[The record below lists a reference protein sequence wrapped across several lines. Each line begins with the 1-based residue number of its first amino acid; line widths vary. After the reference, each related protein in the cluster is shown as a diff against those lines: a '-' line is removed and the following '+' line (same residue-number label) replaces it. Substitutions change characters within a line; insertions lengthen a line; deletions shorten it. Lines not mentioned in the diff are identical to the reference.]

1 MPRTFGSLRAYEPG
15 LMDKARW
22 WMQDTLTP
30 AFGGDAKA
38 AGAYVNDKIMPTAE
52 WLPGI
57 GDAMAAG
64 DAVDYFR
71 QGSPMLGSLSALGAA
86 VGLVPGVGDAAQ
98 KGIKGLVGGL
108 EKSAKSKGVDLFLSP
123 RGKNVAIS
131 KIVVPEN
138 MRNQGVGSS
147 VMQEIIDTAD
157 ANQLNLSLS
166 PTADFGGNR
175 TKLDKF
181 YKRFGFEP
189 NKGGTRDFEISETM
203 RRYAKQP
210 QTPVKTQ
217 GIRAYHGSPHSFDK
231 FSMENI
237 GTGEGA
243 QAYGQGLYFAE
254 NEGIARSYRDTL
266 SDDFTKVGGKRVHK
280 TGRDGMRYGDFTADQ
295 KAVLNRLP
303 RVQGGDSAEK
313 VIRQEIKNLET
324 NIGDFTKRGSGDDFG
339 AELARGHAQR
349 SKEEKDFLQSL
360 LDQGVEYENTGS
372 MYEVNINA
380 DPEQFLDWDKPFRE
394 QPKHIQEAIEAQLGR
409 SKGSAAGTDELMA
422 ELEPDF
428 ADAAKLNP
436 MDNISG
442 AGAYRSL
449 ADELGAIDWPDG
461 ADATTRQ
468 QFRGNAAARAT
479 DTLREAGIPGIKYL
493 DQGSRGAGDG
503 SRNYVVFDDSMI
515 EILKKYGL
523 AGLGVGLGAN
533 AFGSLA
539 PQQAQ
544 AQSRQPLDVTITG
557 NYARNK

>member
-157 ANQLNLSLS
+157 ANQLTLSLS

-243 QAYGQGLYFAE
+243 QAYGHGLYFAE

-380 DPEQFLDWDKPFRE
+380 DPEQFLDWDKPLSE
-394 QPKHIQEAIEAQLGR
+394 LPENVQNAIAKKLNLDRISTPDELAKKFD
-409 SKGSAAGTDELMA
+409 SKGNPKGFINARDRTALKSGRDLLKILPEKELK
-422 ELEPDF
+422 EL
-428 ADAAKLNP
+428 
-436 MDNISG
+436 
-442 AGAYRSL
+442 
-449 ADELGAIDWPDG
+449 
-461 ADATTRQ
+461 
-468 QFRGNAAARAT
+468 
-479 DTLREAGIPGIKYL
+479 GIPGIKYL
-493 DQGSRGAGDG
+493 DQGSRGAGEG

-515 EILKKYGL
+515 EILKKYGI
-523 AGLGVGLGAN
+523 AGLALTGAG
-533 AFGSLA
+533 AGSFGSLS
-539 PQQAQ
+539 PRDDTQ
-544 AQSRQPLDVTITG
+544 
-557 NYARNK
+557 Y

>member
-64 DAVDYFR
+64 DAVDYFK

-86 VGLVPGVGDAAQ
+86 VGLVPGVGDVAQ
-98 KGIKGLVGGL
+98 KGIK
-108 EKSAKSKGVDLFLSP
+108 K
-123 RGKNVAIS
+123 
-131 KIVVPEN
+131 
-138 MRNQGVGSS
+138 
-147 VMQEIIDTAD
+147 
-157 ANQLNLSLS
+157 
-166 PTADFGGNR
+166 
-175 TKLDKF
+175 
-181 YKRFGFEP
+181 
-189 NKGGTRDFEISETM
+189 
-203 RRYAKQP
+203 
-210 QTPVKTQ
+210 

-243 QAYGQGLYFAE
+243 QAYGHGLYFAE

-557 NYARNK
+557 DYARNK

>member
-86 VGLVPGVGDAAQ
+86 AGLVPGVGDVAQ

-243 QAYGQGLYFAE
+243 QAYGHGLYFAE
-254 NEGIARSYRDTL
+254 NEDVAREYRRALQHKAGLEIENISDVDIDRLIGSSDMPALSYMNLKKALKLNAGNYDGAMAFLKKFRKLAPPHEINNWDNAIKRLDEINKKGGRFKTTDT
-266 SDDFTKVGGKRVHK
+266 
-280 TGRDGMRYGDFTADQ
+280 
-295 KAVLNRLP
+295 
-303 RVQGGDSAEK
+303 
-313 VIRQEIKNLET
+313 
-324 NIGDFTKRGSGDDFG
+324 
-339 AELARGHAQR
+339 
-349 SKEEKDFLQSL
+349 
-360 LDQGVEYENTGS
+360 

-380 DPEQFLDWDKPFRE
+380 DPEQFLDWDMPLSE
-394 QPKHIQEAIEAQLGR
+394 QPGIRDRLLDLGR
-409 SKGSAAGTDELMA
+409 APKENVARLKAQRDALIEQQPPYNLDDLFSEPVGDGWTEIGRLNIEIADAEKALEKNAGALYSDNLNMDFLNSTRGSGLARGSKTADAHDLLNITNDA
-422 ELEPDF
+422 ELSG
-428 ADAAKLNP
+428 KLK
-436 MDNISG
+436 
-442 AGAYRSL
+442 
-449 ADELGAIDWPDG
+449 
-461 ADATTRQ
+461 
-468 QFRGNAAARAT
+468 
-479 DTLREAGIPGIKYL
+479 EAGIPGIKYL

-503 SRNYVVFDDSMI
+503 TRNYVVFDDSLV
-515 EILKKYGL
+515 EILRKYGL
-523 AGLGVGLGAN
+523 VPGMLGAG
-533 AFGSLA
+533 ALA
-539 PQQAQ
+539 NM
-544 AQSRQPLDVTITG
+544 QSGDG
-557 NYARNK
+557 A